1 MRNLMKTPPIPLNE
15 TARLQTLHSL
25 RILDSMPE
33 ERFDRITRMAQRVF
47 DVDISVISLV
57 DSDRQWYKSRQGISA
72 RETPRSVSFCA
83 HVILAEDVLVVE
95 DALLDD
101 RFADNPLVTGEPAIR
116 FYAGYPIHAPNG
128 QRVGALCVVDRA
140 PRDFAPGDM
149 QTLKDF
155 AALVD
160 DELASSSQLH
170 VDELTGIANR
180 RGFTTVAQYV
190 LPLCVRNGLL
200 ADLLYF
206 DLDDFKEL
214 NDKYGH
220 EAGDRALRFFAVT
233 LLKSFRTADVVSRLG
248 GDEFVVLM
256 AGKRVI
262 SERSLNSIQ
271 AHIDSAEDEIA
282 RTLKWSVGRIQYD
295 QKRHADVED
304 FLAEADRRM
313 YANKS
318 RKTRA
323 SA

>member
-1 MRNLMKTPPIPLNE
+1 MKTPLIPLNE
-15 TARLQTLHSL
+15 TARLETLHSL

-47 DVDISVISLV
+47 DVDMCLISFVASA
-57 DSDRQWYKSRQGISA
+57 RQWFKSRQGVSVC
-72 RETPRSVSFCA
+72 ETPRSISFCGHA
-83 HVILAEDVLVVE
+83 ILEENVFVIK
-95 DALLDD
+95 DALRDE
-101 RFADNPLVTGEPAIR
+101 RFADNPLVTGDPAIR

-128 QRVGALCVVDRA
+128 QRVGTLCLNNRT
-140 PRDFAPGDM
+140 PRSFSAADE

-180 RGFTTVAQYV
+180 RGFVTVAQHV
-190 LPLCVRNGLL
+190 LPLCARNGLV

-206 DLDDFKEL
+206 DLDGFKQL

-220 EAGDRALRFFAVT
+220 EAGDRALRIFAVS

-256 AGKRVI
+256 AGKRVL
-262 SERSLNSIQ
+262 SERSLKSIQ
-271 AHIDSAEDEIA
+271 EHVDASQDEIA
-282 RTLKWSVGRIQYD
+282 RELKWSVGRIHYD
-295 QKRHADVED
+295 YERHENVED
-304 FLAEADRRM
+304 FLADADKEM

-318 RKTRA
+318 RNTRA